1 MNASD
6 SDDEFD
12 FFEGADSPSV
22 SNVGEPRL
30 HNQSQLAI
38 NQSELGGNSEALDDS
53 FGPADPV
60 PPKRSKKTGG
70 KRKKTPVRTPIKE
83 ELKEEED
90 DSMYKSSIMTRSAL
104 KRAKQLQEQLE
115 QTNIRGDV
123 DME

>member
-115 QTNIRGDV
+115 NAKIGDV